1 LREVTAELLDE
12 HLRLK
17 LPTAQAFDMPA
28 TDCGAKAVKHYL
40 ALTGNSK
47 LGTREIPYEDEAGRV
62 FDFHAL
68 RGQFATSLARS
79 GVTLAAARELMRHST
94 VELTAKHYT
103 HLSLEDRREAIKKL
117 PLVATLQKN

>member
-1 LREVTAELLDE
+1 MLYEVIT
-12 HLRLK
+12 
-17 LPTAQAFDMPA
+17 
-28 TDCGAKAVKHYL
+28 
-40 ALTGNSK
+40 
-47 LGTREIPYEDEAGRV
+47 I